1 MDGGDDLKQANGLMA
16 FAAAALL
23 TACAQGTGSVLPS
36 MGSDRTPSTLKAV
49 PIPAT
54 TPTPSPGLLGGVLNL
69 VGGLACGVTLGVTC
83 HILPGAGPQGLAAG
97 TPAGQLPGFHP
108 NDLRDA
114 YNLPSTGAGAGQTIG
129 IVVAFDNPDIEADLS
144 VYRAKFGLP
153 PCTTA
158 NGCFKKLGPGLLGAV
173 VAGNEGWGQ
182 ESSLDVDVA
191 SAVCPNC
198 KIIVSEAPSDSPAAL
213 LAAARVAVAYGAT
226 VVSNSY
232 SLAEYPAEAVDDAAY
247 AIGVPFVVGAGDS
260 GAGAQWPAASSHA
273 IAVGGTSLA
282 RDTSARGWSEKLWSL
297 SGGGCSK
304 HIAKPAWQPSDGCA
318 GRSAN
323 DVAAFADPNPGV
335 SVYDSYLSH
344 GAGWRTYGGT
354 SVAAPIVAGA
364 IALAGNGTTDLLD
377 AGYIY
382 GHASALHA
390 IGGGYNAVAGNGS
403 PDGVGAF

>member
-1 MDGGDDLKQANGLMA
+1 LKQANGLMA
-16 FAAAALL
+16 IAAAALL
-23 TACAQGTGSVLPS
+23 TACSQSTGSVLPLT
-36 MGSDRTPSTLKAV
+36 GSERTTSTLKAV

-54 TPTPSPGLLGGVLNL
+54 TPTPKPGLLGGLLGGVLNL

-83 HILPGAGPQGLAAG
+83 HILPGAGPQGLAAD
-97 TPAGQLPGFHP
+97 TPVQKLPGLHP
-108 NDLRDA
+108 NDLRAA
-114 YNLPSTGAGAGQTIG
+114 YNLPSTSAGTGQTIG
-129 IVVAFDNPDIEADLS
+129 IVVAFDNPSVEADLG
-144 VYRAKFGLP
+144 VYRSKFGLP

-173 VAGNEGWGQ
+173 VSGNQGWGQ
-182 ESSLDVDVA
+182 ETSLDVDVA

-198 KIIVSEAPSDSPAAL
+198 KIIVVEAPSDSPQAL
-213 LAAARVAVAYGAT
+213 LAAARVAVANGAT

-232 SLAEYPAEAVDDAAY
+232 SLAEYAAEDDAAY
-247 AIGVPFVVGAGDS
+247 AVGVPFVVGAGDW

-273 IAVGGTSLA
+273 IAVGGTSLK
-282 RDTSARGWSEKLWSL
+282 RDGSARGWSESAWSL
-297 SGGGCSK
+297 SGGGCSTL
-304 HIAKPAWQPSDGCA
+304 IAKPAWQPADGCTN
-318 GRSAN
+318 RSAN

-364 IALAGNGTTDLLD
+364 IALAGNGKTDLLD

-382 GHASALHA
+382 AHAGALNP

-403 PDGVGAF
+403 PNGVGAF

>member
-1 MDGGDDLKQANGLMA
+1 MDGGDDLRQATGLMV
-16 FAAAALL
+16 FAAATLL
-23 TACAQGTGSVLPS
+23 TACGQSAGSVLP
-36 MGSDRTPSTLKAV
+36 MTGSDLTPSTLRAV

-54 TPTPSPGLLGGVLNL
+54 SPTPPPGLLGGLLNL
-69 VGGLACGVTLGVTC
+69 VGGLTCGVSLGVTC

-97 TPAGQLPGFHP
+97 TPVQKLPGLHP
-108 NDLRDA
+108 DDLRAA
-114 YNLPSTGAGAGQTIG
+114 YNLPSTSAGTGQTIG
-129 IVVAFDNPDIEADLS
+129 IVVAFDNPNVEADLG

-153 PCTTA
+153 ACTTA
-158 NGCFKKLGPGLLGAV
+158 NGCFTKLGPGLLGAV
-173 VAGNEGWGQ
+173 VSGNQGWGQ
-182 ESSLDVDVA
+182 ETSLDVDVA

-198 KIIVSEAPSDSPAAL
+198 KIIVVESPSDSPAAL
-213 LAAARVAVAYGAT
+213 LAAARLAVANGAT

-232 SLAEYPAEAVDDAAY
+232 SLKEYAAEAADDAAY

-282 RDTSARGWSEKLWSL
+282 RDHSARGWSERPWSM
-297 SGGGCSK
+297 SGGGCSAY
-304 HIAKPAWQPSDGCA
+304 IAKPAWQPNDGCA

-364 IALAGNGTTDLLD
+364 IALAGNGTTALLD

-382 GHASALHA
+382 AHAGALNP
-390 IGGGYNAVAGNGS
+390 IGGGYNAIGGNGS
-403 PDGVGAF
+403 PNGVAAF